1 MFFKKKFF
9 QNRIFFQCAVTLKIV
24 FKKGMTITN
33 KFQTLQI
40 PGWGM
45 RSFAQNCS
53 YYCSCSLKKSN
64 HEQIALVALNKRA
77 TMSDLLRSLMTK
89 EQPWANRSRSL
100 FKRATVRIR
109 SHYAWQKRDGSDLL
123 FFTSESFF
131 RSQKLAIRS
140 KNWWAN
146 SQPLANTVWNTVK
159 YTAKLNFL
167 DVKYKHNFF
176 DIF

>member
-1 MFFKKKFF
+1 MLGKQLTVPSSSLQLSSKENNYKNIFKKHI
-9 QNRIFFQCAVTLKIV
+9 QNTLDQKSLVKACFSKKNSFKIEYFFQCAVTLKIV

-89 EQPWANRSRSL
+89 EQP
-100 FKRATVRIR
+100 
-109 SHYAWQKRDGSDLL
+109 
-123 FFTSESFF
+123 
-131 RSQKLAIRS
+131 
-140 KNWWAN
+140 
-146 SQPLANTVWNTVK
+146 
-159 YTAKLNFL
+159 
-167 DVKYKHNFF
+167 
-176 DIF
+176 